1 LLLLPQTFHR
11 KRLSGATKSK
21 GTIEFDNG
29 VPIAMFSIFKRL
41 LRKDAAAGD
50 LHPTAVNRMSLEQRQ
65 AYRQEMLYQAVR
77 ETFQALEVA
86 PSMYKFKVMPMDAR
100 HHRFITMID
109 VAKSFV
115 SGRDSRTKSFTDVE
129 KWMRTHT
136 YDRYGVLIVGVYWR
150 VDEAV
155 EQFATQSRASDA
167 AVANSTAALQAL
179 QARKQAAE
187 VPAQGSS
194 NAPLA
199 RERFQPVSPEE
210 AQAFREALR
219 QGVSPPPVQIGNM
232 EYKSDLAPLDDG
244 IMIGGTQY
252 GKLS

>member
-1 LLLLPQTFHR
+1 
-11 KRLSGATKSK
+11 
-21 GTIEFDNG
+21 
-29 VPIAMFSIFKRL
+29 MFSIFKRL
-41 LRKDAAAGD
+41 LRKDAAAGEI
-50 LHPTAVNRMSLEQRQ
+50 HPTAVNRMSLEQRQ

-100 HHRFITMID
+100 HHRFIAMID
-109 VAKSFV
+109 IAKSFV
-115 SGRDSRTKSFTDVE
+115 FSKESRTNSFADVE
-129 KWMRTHT
+129 KWMRSHT

-155 EQFATQSRASDA
+155 EQFARQPRASDA
-167 AVANSTAALQAL
+167 DTAKGSAAM
-179 QARKQAAE
+179 QARKQVPE
-187 VPAQGSS
+187 VPEQGTSS
-194 NAPLA
+194 ARLA

-219 QGVSPPPVQIGNM
+219 QGVTPPPVQIGAM
-232 EYKSDLAPLDDG
+232 EYKSDLAPLEDG